1 MSEQQPPKIEFPCA
15 DYPLKVIGEMSAR
28 LTEELIAS
36 GADADTIRIADIEE
50 TAVSY
55 MADEST
61 RIRVKMIGDL
71 SFGDGGQG

>member
-1 MSEQQPPKIEFPCA
+1 MS
-15 DYPLKVIGEMSAR
+15 DR

-36 GADADTIRIADIEE
+36 GADADTVRIADIEE

-71 SFGDGGQG
+71 AFDRGGRG

>member
-1 MSEQQPPKIEFPCA
+1 MSYRRTPRDQ
-15 DYPLKVIGEMSAR
+15 VISEMSDR

-36 GADADTIRIADIEE
+36 GADADTVRIADIEE

-71 SFGDGGQG
+71 SFDGGGQG

>member
-1 MSEQQPPKIEFPCA
+1 VK
-15 DYPLKVIGEMSAR
+15 
-28 LTEELIAS
+28 
-36 GADADTIRIADIEE
+36 IADIEE

-71 SFGDGGQG
+71 SFGQRRAG